1 MIQDLMQRVLEFFDP
16 KPYGL
21 EQFITEGNPQD
32 YGDLQRLERTWYA
45 IQNRGYFNEN
55 F

>member
-1 MIQDLMQRVLEFFDP
+1 MIQELMERVREFFSV

-21 EQFITEGNPQD
+21 EEFINEGNPQD

-45 IQNRGYFNEN
+45 LQNRGYFNQN
-55 F
+55 Y